1 MAKMTRRQVVVG
13 LVALPGLAAYGGAS
27 VRAAEPYP
35 NRTIRIV
42 VPFTPGGGND
52 FMARLIAQKLGERLG
67 QQVIVENVA
76 GAGGAIGTGKV
87 AKATPDG
94 YTLLLGS
101 VSTVS
106 INPCLYSNLPFDV
119 VRDLAPISVFAA
131 TPALLVVRADFPVS
145 SVKDLVAL
153 AKANPGKLNFASA
166 GIGTS
171 HQLASELFKYVS
183 DINIIHVPYKGSA
196 PAVTGLL
203 GGEVQMMFA
212 DIPAVLPMVQAGKFK
227 ALAVASLK
235 RSTILPDVP
244 TVVEA
249 GYPDFEVLV
258 WYGVLAP
265 AGTPVDILDKLNAE
279 IHAVAE
285 MPEVKKLLAAQGAE
299 PAPSSRAEFSDRIK
313 REIRKWSDV
322 VTRAD
327 IHIN

>member
-1 MAKMTRRQVVVG
+1 MATTTRRQVLAG
-13 LVALPGLAAYGGAS
+13 LGALAGLAARGSAS

-35 NRTIRIV
+35 TRTIRIV

-52 FMARLIAQKLGERLG
+52 FMARLISQKLSGRLG
-67 QQVIVENVA
+67 QQMIVENVA

-87 AKATPDG
+87 AKAAPDG

-106 INPCLYSNLPFDV
+106 INPSLYSNLPFDV
-119 VRDLAPISVFAA
+119 VRDLAPISLFAA
-131 TPALLVVRADFPVS
+131 TPALLVVRADLPVS

-166 GIGTS
+166 GTGTS

-183 DINIIHVPYKGSA
+183 DIDIVHVPYKGSA

-265 AGTPVDILDKLNAE
+265 AGTPVSILDKLNAE
-279 IHAVAE
+279 IHAVAD

-299 PAPSSRAEFSDRIK
+299 PAPSSRAEFGDRIK

-322 VTRAD
+322 VTRAG
-327 IHIN
+327 IRIN